1 MIDLLLGFVAELR
14 EAGLPVSMVETV
26 DAASALR
33 HVDMADRNRLKAA
46 LGATLVKNE
55 RHVEAFETVFET
67 YFALRGPTAG
77 SAPAEAR
84 LSADMAAIGSGG
96 AAGGGDAEVSDLVSA
111 LFRAVRDDDRALLE
125 AVVRVAVDRLSGMEP
140 GRPVGGAHYLY
151 RILRR
156 LDLEALSDRLE
167 GTLESTHTDLER
179 RLQREEIDA
188 RLEAFRAALRSEI
201 RRRLVADRGPEAVA
215 RTLRRPLLEDVDLTT
230 ATRDDLARLERAV
243 HPLGRR
249 LAVRLSRR
257 RRQGSRG
264 RLDVRRTLRR
274 SLSTGG
280 VPVEPQLRRPRPGKP
295 ELVLLCDISGSVAT
309 YARFTMQLVA
319 AISAQFTRVR
329 SFAFIDAIDEVTAF
343 FGPGVD
349 FDEAMRRI
357 GTEAG
362 VVWLDGHSDYGNAFG
377 SFVEHHLD
385 SLGPRATV
393 VVIGDARTN
402 FHDPNTAALERIAA
416 ATRALYWLNPERRR
430 HWDTGDSVMGSYLPS
445 CDEVHEVRN
454 LRQLEWF
461 VERVALPRAPNAL
474 QELGARG
481 R

>member
-14 EAGLPVSMVETV
+14 EAGIPVSMVETV
-26 DAASALR
+26 DAAAALR
-33 HVDMADRNRLKAA
+33 HVDMGDRSHLKAA
-46 LGATLVKNE
+46 LGATLVKSE
-55 RHVEAFETVFET
+55 RHVAAFDTAFET
-67 YFALRGPTAG
+67 YFAPHGPPAG
-77 SAPAEAR
+77 SDEAAGR
-84 LSADMAAIGSGG
+84 MSADLAAIGGG
-96 AAGGGDAEVSDLVSA
+96 GAGGGGEADVEHLVAA

-125 AVVRVAVDRLSGMEP
+125 AVVRVAVDRLAGMEP
-140 GRPVGGAHYLY
+140 GRPVGGAYYLY

-156 LDLEALSDRLE
+156 LDLEALSGRLD
-167 GTLESTHTDLER
+167 GTLEGAHTDLER

-188 RLEAFRAALRSEI
+188 RLEAFRAALRAEI

-215 RTLRRPLLEDVDLTT
+215 RTLRRPLLEDVDLTA
-230 ATRDDLARLERAV
+230 ATREELARLERAV

-249 LAVRLSRR
+249 LAVRLARR
-257 RRQGSRG
+257 RRRGSRG

-280 VPVEPQLRRPRPGKP
+280 VPLEPQLRRPRPGKP

-319 AISAQFTRVR
+319 AISAQFSRVR
-329 SFAFIDAIDEVTAF
+329 SYAFIDAIDEVTGY

-377 SFVEHHLD
+377 SFVDQHLGALTAR
-385 SLGPRATV
+385 STV

-402 FHDPNTAALERIAA
+402 FHDPNTAALRRIAGA
-416 ATRALYWLNPERRR
+416 SRAVYWLNPERRR
-430 HWDTGDSVMGSYLPS
+430 HWDTGDSVMGEYLPF
-445 CDEVHEVRN
+445 CAEVHEVRN
-454 LRQLEWF
+454 LRQLEAF
-461 VERVALPRAPNAL
+461 VERVALPRAPNPL
-474 QELGARG
+474 QETGGPG